1 MRATTLVVDDDADA
15 RAQLVTL
22 LETEGYTVAVA
33 DNGHA
38 ALAYLRS
45 QAPPCCVL
53 LKMTMSASDC
63 WQLLATRRAE
73 PRLARVPVIALCA
86 AGEALRPAAWALGAE
101 ESLAKPV
108 NHAALVVALARYR

>member
-1 MRATTLVVDDDADA
+1 M
-15 RAQLVTL
+15 
-22 LETEGYTVAVA
+22 AVA

-38 ALAYLRS
+38 GLAYLRS

-53 LKMTMSASDC
+53 LNLTMLAAGC

-73 PRLARVPVIALCA
+73 PKLIARVQVIALCA
-86 AGEALRPAAWALGAE
+86 AGEALRPSALALGAE

-108 NHAALVVALARYR
+108 NHAALVGALARYR